1 MKDENNIS
9 KAIEERREKVMKFES
24 AEQKRHYMLEEPV
37 EKLVCRLAVPTI
49 LSMLVTSFYNMADT
63 FLWENLIPSPQQR
76 WELSFP

>member
-9 KAIEERREKVMKFES
+9 KAIEERQEKDMKFES

-37 EKLVCRLAVPTI
+37 EKLVCRLAMPTI

-63 FLWENLIPSPQQR
+63 FLWESSTPSLQR
-76 WELSFP
+76 RWGLSFP